1 MANRMR
7 NNTTKVEA
15 LIESC
20 RSEGKWQRVIELT
33 DELKTGSPHNG
44 KVKSKPK
51 SIEILNLT
59 LALCLECLANFLVG
73 EARLENYL
81 EEHAVAAETNFG
93 RAKSGLA
100 EARRYLNLALGESGQ
115 KAGIA
120 LDAYLLLA
128 KLCYACGEYEQSLEN
143 FVKAE
148 LNTLAEKELTLR
160 SLKILAES
168 YAIKG
173 LCLEQQASKPTS
185 KFKRAEKDTE
195 MICCFERASDLGL
208 LYLQEYDIVSGSSS
222 SSNNSTAGSTLN
234 VNASGGSSGAGGAG
248 GGVQPSSSSFAISS
262 TIPSSSVTLEVS
274 RRMGAI
280 LETAL
285 QRAPIVLIKAGKLR
299 EAVERYR
306 IMLNAI
312 ETRATQSLR
321 LTLARQLAE
330 VLLRGVSGTI
340 YAPPFTSKSGGSTLR
355 GGGAAKRLW
364 KPRKYA
370 ARQQFTPRNQQ
381 EEVIL
386 LLLIAEA
393 LAVRDT
399 VLSQS
404 PEFKQARQHAMG
416 NVTAVYDLLTLAT
429 IRWGLVQLLNE
440 SFEKALKFS
449 FGEQHVW
456 RQYGLSLMA
465 AEKHAHALRVLQ
477 ESMKLTPGDPLPC
490 LLASRLCYESLET
503 VKQGL
508 DYAQQALRREVKG
521 LRPSRSQLFVGIG
534 HQQLAIQATLKSER
548 DTYNKLALESL
559 ERAVQHDGN
568 DHLAEYYLSLQY
580 ALLNQ
585 LGDALSHIRF
595 ALALRM
601 EHAPCLHLF
610 ALLLTASRRPR
621 EALGVV
627 EDALHEFPD
636 NLQLLH
642 VKAHLQL
649 HLEDAETALSTVQ
662 HMLAVWRDVYEA
674 QLAGEEEKHSDT
686 KSGVH
691 LVHSSQ
697 MSDKD
702 SNSVYAASLA
712 AVSRVEQALSEAAS
726 SLSSFT
732 QRPGPRRPWML
743 QIEIWLLLADVYM
756 RIDQPNEALNCI
768 HEATQI
774 YPLSHQIMFM
784 RGQVHVYLEQ
794 WLDAKQCFLNAVA
807 ANPNHTEALRAL
819 GETHLMLGEPRLAE
833 KMLKDAAK
841 LDPNFCSYLICRF
854 SLGQIMQT
862 LGDFNA
868 SADCFATSLQ
878 LEPSCPVLPFTSIP
892 LVFE

>member
-1 MANRMR
+1 MANRTR

-33 DELKTGSPHNG
+33 DELKSGSPHN
-44 KVKSKPK
+44 
-51 SIEILNLT
+51 
-59 LALCLECLANFLVG
+59 ECLANFLMG
-73 EARLENYL
+73 EARLESYL
-81 EEHAVAAETNFG
+81 EEHAVAPETNFG

-100 EARRYLNLALGESGQ
+100 DGRRYLNLALGESGQ

-120 LDAYLLLA
+120 LDAHLLLA

-185 KFKRAEKDTE
+185 KFKKAEKDTE

-208 LYLQEYDIVSGSSS
+208 LYLQEHDVGCGGNS

-234 VNASGGSSGAGGAG
+234 VNA
-248 GGVQPSSSSFAISS
+248 GVQQSSSSFAISS
-262 TIPSSSVTLEVS
+262 NLQSSSATLEVS

-285 QRAPIVLIKAGKLR
+285 QRAPIVLIKAGKLQA
-299 EAVERYR
+299 AVERYR

-340 YAPPFTSKSGGSTLR
+340 YAPPFTTKSGGSTLR

-381 EEVIL
+381 EEIIL

-404 PEFKQARQHAMG
+404 PEFRQARQHAMG

-449 FGEQHVW
+449 FGEQHIW

-490 LLASRLCYESLET
+490 LHASRLCYESLET

-508 DYAQQALRREVKG
+508 DYAQQALKREVKG

-534 HQQLAIQATLKSER
+534 YQQLAIQSTLKSER
-548 DTYNKLALESL
+548 DAYNKLALESL

-585 LGDALSHIRF
+585 LGEALSHIRF

-649 HLEDAETALSTVQ
+649 HLEDAETALATVQ
-662 HMLAVWRDVYEA
+662 HMLAVWREVYEA
-674 QLAGEEEKHSDT
+674 QLAADEEKHSDT

-794 WLDAKQCFLNAVA
+794 WLEAKQCFLNAVA

-819 GETHLMLGEPRLAE
+819 GETHLILGEPRLAE

-841 LDPNFCSYLICRF
+841 LDPNCPKIWFA
-854 SLGQIMQT
+854 LGQVMET

-892 LVFE
+892 LVFD

>member
-1 MANRMR
+1 MANRNMR
-7 NNTTKVEA
+7 NTNTTKVEA

-33 DELKTGSPHNG
+33 DELKTGSPHN
-44 KVKSKPK
+44 
-51 SIEILNLT
+51 
-59 LALCLECLANFLVG
+59 ECLANFLVG

-81 EEHAVAAETNFG
+81 EEHALAGADSNFG

-100 EARRYLNLALGESGQ
+100 EARRFLHLALGESGQ

-128 KLCYACGEYEQSLEN
+128 KLCFACGEYEQSLDN

-173 LCLEQQASKPTS
+173 LCLEQQTSKPSS
-185 KFKRAEKDTE
+185 KFKKAEKDTE
-195 MICCFERASDLGL
+195 MISCFERATDLGL

-234 VNASGGSSGAGGAG
+234 VNA
-248 GGVQPSSSSFAISS
+248 GVQPSSSSFAISS
-262 TIPSSSVTLEVS
+262 TIPASGPSGLEVN

-285 QRAPIVLIKAGKLR
+285 QRAPIVLIKTEKLQ

-340 YAPPFTSKSGGSTLR
+340 YAPPFTGKSGGGTLR
-355 GGGAAKRLW
+355 GGSSKKLW

-370 ARQQFTPRNQQ
+370 ARQQFNPRNQQ

-404 PEFKQARQHAMG
+404 PEFRQARQHAMG

-429 IRWGLVQLLNE
+429 VRWGLVQLLNE

-465 AEKHAHALRVLQ
+465 AEKHTHALRVLQ

-508 DYAQQALRREVKG
+508 DYAQQALKREVKG

-534 HQQLAIQATLKSER
+534 HQQLAIQSNLKSER
-548 DTYNKLALESL
+548 DACHKLALDAL
-559 ERAVQHDGN
+559 ERAVQLDGN

-580 ALLNQ
+580 ALLGQ
-585 LGDALSHIRF
+585 LAEALTHIRF

-691 LVHSSQ
+691 LAHSSQ

-743 QIEIWLLLADVYM
+743 QIEIWLLLADVYL

-768 HEATQI
+768 HEASQI

-794 WLDAKQCFLNAVA
+794 WFDAKQCFLNAVA
-807 ANPNHTEALRAL
+807 ANPHHTEALRAL
-819 GETHLMLGEPRLAE
+819 GQAHLILGEPRLAE

-841 LDPNFCSYLICRF
+841 LDPSCPKIWFA
-854 SLGQIMQT
+854 LGKVMET
-862 LGDFNA
+862 LGDFHA
-868 SADCFATSLQ
+868 SADCFSTSLQ

>member
-1 MANRMR
+1 Q
-7 NNTTKVEA
+7 VEA

-33 DELKTGSPHNG
+33 DELKTGSPHN
-44 KVKSKPK
+44 
-51 SIEILNLT
+51 
-59 LALCLECLANFLVG
+59 ECLANFLVG

-81 EEHAVAAETNFG
+81 EENALAAADSTFG
-93 RAKSGLA
+93 RAKTGLT
-100 EARRYLNLALGESGQ
+100 EARRFLHLALGESGQ

-128 KLCYACGEYEQSLEN
+128 KLCFACGEYEQSLDN

-173 LCLEQQASKPTS
+173 LCLEQQTSKPSS
-185 KFKRAEKDTE
+185 KFKKAEKDTE
-195 MICCFERASDLGL
+195 MISCFERASDLGL
-208 LYLQEYDIVSGSSS
+208 LYLQEYDIVSGSA

-234 VNASGGSSGAGGAG
+234 VNASS
-248 GGVQPSSSSFAISS
+248 VQPSSSSFAISS
-262 TIPSSSVTLEVS
+262 TIPASGPTGLEAN

-285 QRAPIVLIKAGKLR
+285 QRAPIVLIKTGKLQ

-312 ETRATQSLR
+312 ETKATQSLR

-340 YAPPFTSKSGGSTLR
+340 YAPPFVAKGGGGTLR
-355 GGGAAKRLW
+355 GGSSKKLW

-370 ARQQFTPRNQQ
+370 ARQQFSPRNQQ

-404 PEFKQARQHAMG
+404 PEFRLARQHAMG

-429 IRWGLVQLLNE
+429 VRWGLVQLLNE

-477 ESMKLTPGDPLPC
+477 ESMKLTPSDPLPC
-490 LLASRLCYESLET
+490 MLASRLCYESLET

-508 DYAQQALRREVKG
+508 DYAQQALKREVKGRRWCRGLLFSNNYLLLHIAG
-521 LRPSRSQLFVGIG
+521 LRPSRCQLFVGIG
-534 HQQLAIQATLKSER
+534 HQQLAIQSNLKSER
-548 DTYNKLALESL
+548 DACNKLALEAL
-559 ERAVQHDGN
+559 ERAVQQDGN

-580 ALLNQ
+580 ALLGQ
-585 LGDALSHIRF
+585 LAEALVHIRF

-649 HLEDAETALSTVQ
+649 HLEDAETALATVQ

-691 LVHSSQ
+691 LAHSSQ

-743 QIEIWLLLADVYM
+743 QIEIWLLLADVYL

-768 HEATQI
+768 HEASQI

-807 ANPNHTEALRAL
+807 ANPHHTDALRAL
-819 GETHLMLGEPRLAE
+819 GETHLILGEPRLAE

-841 LDPNFCSYLICRF
+841 LDPSCPKIWYVSAGLVLVLSLIYCFFSPNRF
-854 SLGQIMQT
+854 ALGKVLET
-862 LGDFNA
+862 LGDFHA

>member
-1 MANRMR
+1 MANRNMR
-7 NNTTKVEA
+7 NTTKVEA

-33 DELKTGSPHNG
+33 DELKTGSPHN
-44 KVKSKPK
+44 
-51 SIEILNLT
+51 
-59 LALCLECLANFLVG
+59 ECLANFLVG

-81 EEHAVAAETNFG
+81 EDNALASADSNFG
-93 RAKSGLA
+93 RAKAGLA
-100 EARRYLNLALGESGQ
+100 EARRFLNLALGESGQ

-128 KLCYACGEYEQSLEN
+128 KLCFACGEYEQSLDN

-173 LCLEQQASKPTS
+173 LCLEQQTSKPSS
-185 KFKRAEKDTE
+185 KFKKAEKDTE
-195 MICCFERASDLGL
+195 MITCFERATDLGL

-222 SSNNSTAGSTLN
+222 SNNSTAGSTLN
-234 VNASGGSSGAGGAG
+234 VNASS
-248 GGVQPSSSSFAISS
+248 VQPSSSSFAISS
-262 TIPSSSVTLEVS
+262 TIPASGPSGLEVN

-285 QRAPIVLIKAGKLR
+285 QRAPIVLIKTEKLQ

-340 YAPPFTSKSGGSTLR
+340 YAPPFTGKSGGGTLR
-355 GGGAAKRLW
+355 GGSSKKLW

-370 ARQQFTPRNQQ
+370 ARQQFNPRNQQ

-404 PEFKQARQHAMG
+404 PEFRQARQHAMG

-429 IRWGLVQLLNE
+429 VRWGLVQLLNE

-465 AEKHAHALRVLQ
+465 AEKHSHALRVLQ
-477 ESMKLTPGDPLPC
+477 ESMKLTPSDPLPC

-508 DYAQQALRREVKG
+508 DYAQQALKREVKG

-534 HQQLAIQATLKSER
+534 HQQLAIQSNLKSER
-548 DTYNKLALESL
+548 DACHKQALDAL
-559 ERAVQHDGN
+559 ERAVQLDGN

-580 ALLNQ
+580 ALLGQ
-585 LGDALSHIRF
+585 LPEALAHIRF

-627 EDALHEFPD
+627 DDALHEFPD

-674 QLAGEEEKHSDT
+674 QLSGEEEKHSDT

-691 LVHSSQ
+691 LAHSSQ

-702 SNSVYAASLA
+702 SI
-712 AVSRVEQALSEAAS
+712 SRVEQALSEAAS

-743 QIEIWLLLADVYM
+743 QIEIWLLLADVYL

-768 HEATQI
+768 HEASQI

-794 WLDAKQCFLNAVA
+794 WFDAKQCFLNAVA

-819 GETHLMLGEPRLAE
+819 GEAHLILGEPRLAE

-841 LDPNFCSYLICRF
+841 LDPSCPMIWFA
-854 SLGQIMQT
+854 LGKVMET
-862 LGDFNA
+862 LGDFHA

-878 LEPSCPVLPFTSIP
+878 LEPFCPVLPFTSIP

>member
-1 MANRMR
+1 MANRNMR
-7 NNTTKVEA
+7 NTTTKVEA

-20 RSEGKWQRVIELT
+20 RSEGKWHRVIALT
-33 DELKTGSPHNG
+33 DDLKTGSPHN
-44 KVKSKPK
+44 
-51 SIEILNLT
+51 
-59 LALCLECLANFLVG
+59 ECLANFLVG
-73 EARLENYL
+73 EARLESYL
-81 EEHAVAAETNFG
+81 EDNALASDSNFG
-93 RAKSGLA
+93 RAKSGLT
-100 EARRYLNLALGESGQ
+100 EARRFLHLALGESGQ

-128 KLCYACGEYEQSLEN
+128 KLCFACGEYEQSLDN

-173 LCLEQQASKPTS
+173 LCLEQQTSKPSS
-185 KFKRAEKDTE
+185 KFKKAEKDTE
-195 MICCFERASDLGL
+195 MISCFERASDLGL
-208 LYLQEYDIVSGSSS
+208 LYLQEYDIVSGSSG

-234 VNASGGSSGAGGAG
+234 VNAST
-248 GGVQPSSSSFAISS
+248 VQPSSSSFAISS
-262 TIPSSSVTLEVS
+262 TIPASGQSGLEMN

-285 QRAPIVLIKAGKLR
+285 QRAPIVLIKTEKLQ

-312 ETRATQSLR
+312 EARATQSLR

-330 VLLRGVSGTI
+330 VLLRGISGTI
-340 YAPPFTSKSGGSTLR
+340 YSPPFTGKSGGGTLR
-355 GGGAAKRLW
+355 GGSSKKLW

-370 ARQQFTPRNQQ
+370 ARQQFNPRNQQ

-404 PEFKQARQHAMG
+404 PEFRQARQHAMG

-429 IRWGLVQLLNE
+429 VRWGLVQLLNE

-465 AEKHAHALRVLQ
+465 AEKHSHALRVLQ
-477 ESMKLTPGDPLPC
+477 ESMKLTPSDPLPC

-508 DYAQQALRREVKG
+508 EYAQQALKREVKG

-534 HQQLAIQATLKSER
+534 HQQLAIQSNLKSER
-548 DTYNKLALESL
+548 DACHKLALDAL
-559 ERAVQHDGN
+559 ERAVQLDGN

-580 ALLNQ
+580 ALLGQ
-585 LGDALSHIRF
+585 LAEALVHIRF

-627 EDALHEFPD
+627 DDALHEFPD

-649 HLEDAETALSTVQ
+649 HLEDAETALATVQ

-691 LVHSSQ
+691 LAHSSQ

-743 QIEIWLLLADVYM
+743 QIEIWLLLADVYL
-756 RIDQPNEALNCI
+756 RIDQSNEALNCI
-768 HEATQI
+768 HEASQI

-794 WLDAKQCFLNAVA
+794 WFDAKQCFLNAVA

-819 GETHLMLGEPRLAE
+819 GEAHLILGEPRLGE

-841 LDPNFCSYLICRF
+841 LDPSCPKIWFA
-854 SLGQIMQT
+854 LGKVMEI
-862 LGDFNA
+862 LGDFHA

>member
-1 MANRMR
+1 MANRTR
-7 NNTTKVEA
+7 TNTTKVEA

-33 DELKTGSPHNG
+33 DELKSGSPHN
-44 KVKSKPK
+44 
-51 SIEILNLT
+51 
-59 LALCLECLANFLVG
+59 ECLANFLVG
-73 EARLENYL
+73 EARLESYL
-81 EEHAVAAETNFG
+81 EEHAVAAESNFG
-93 RAKSGLA
+93 RAKNGLA

-143 FVKAE
+143 FIKAE

-173 LCLEQQASKPTS
+173 LCLEQQAYKPTS
-185 KFKRAEKDTE
+185 KFKKAEKDTE

-208 LYLQEYDIVSGSSS
+208 LYLQEYDIVSGSNS
-222 SSNNSTAGSTLN
+222 SSNNSTAGSLLN
-234 VNASGGSSGAGGAG
+234 V
-248 GGVQPSSSSFAISS
+248 GVQQSLSSFAISS

-285 QRAPIVLIKAGKLR
+285 QRAPIVLIKAGKLQA
-299 EAVERYR
+299 AVERYR

-340 YAPPFTSKSGGSTLR
+340 YAPPFTTKSGGSTLR
-355 GGGAAKRLW
+355 GGGATKRLW

-477 ESMKLTPGDPLPC
+477 ESIKLTPGDPLPC

-508 DYAQQALRREVKG
+508 DYAQQALKREVKG

-534 HQQLAIQATLKSER
+534 HQQLAIQATLKSDR
-548 DTYNKLALESL
+548 DSYNKLALESL

-585 LGDALSHIRF
+585 LGEALSHIRF

-649 HLEDAETALSTVQ
+649 NLEDAETALSTVQ
-662 HMLAVWRDVYEA
+662 HMLAVWREVYEA

-686 KSGVH
+686 KSGIH
-691 LVHSSQ
+691 LIHSSQ

-702 SNSVYAASLA
+702 SI
-712 AVSRVEQALSEAAS
+712 SRVEQALSEAAS

-819 GETHLMLGEPRLAE
+819 GETHLILGEPRLAE

-841 LDPNFCSYLICRF
+841 LDPNCPKIWF
-854 SLGQIMQT
+854 SLGQVMET
-862 LGDFNA
+862 LGDYNS

-878 LEPSCPVLPFTSIP
+878 LEPSCPVLPFTTIP

>member
-1 MANRMR
+1 MANRTR
-7 NNTTKVEA
+7 NNNTKVEA

-33 DELKTGSPHNG
+33 DELKTGSPHN
-44 KVKSKPK
+44 
-51 SIEILNLT
+51 
-59 LALCLECLANFLVG
+59 ECLANFLVG

-81 EEHAVAAETNFG
+81 EEHAVNAVDSNFG

-173 LCLEQQASKPTS
+173 LCLEQQAAKPTS
-185 KFKRAEKDTE
+185 KFKKAEKDTE
-195 MICCFERASDLGL
+195 MISCFERASDLGL
-208 LYLQEYDIVSGSSS
+208 LYLQEYDIVSGSST

-234 VNASGGSSGAGGAG
+234 VNSAG
-248 GGVQPSSSSFAISS
+248 GGVQPSASSFAISS
-262 TIPSSSVTLEVS
+262 TIPTGNVTLEAN
-274 RRMGAI
+274 RRIGAI
-280 LETAL
+280 LEMAL
-285 QRAPIVLIKAGKLR
+285 QRAPIVLIKAGKLQA
-299 EAVERYR
+299 AVERYR

-312 ETRATQSLR
+312 ETRATQPLR
-321 LTLARQLAE
+321 LNLARQLAE
-330 VLLRGVSGTI
+330 VLLRGISGTI
-340 YAPPFTSKSGGSTLR
+340 YTPPFAIKTAGSS
-355 GGGAAKRLW
+355 KRLW

-370 ARQQFTPRNQQ
+370 ARQQFTPKNQQ
-381 EEVIL
+381 EEVLL

-404 PEFKQARQHAMG
+404 PEFKLARQHAMS

-429 IRWGLVQLLNE
+429 IRWGGLHLLLND

-449 FGEQHVW
+449 FGEQHIW

-465 AEKHAHALRVLQ
+465 AEKHSHALRVLQ
-477 ESMKLTPGDPLPC
+477 ESMKLTPGDALPC

-508 DYAQQALRREVKG
+508 DYAQQALKREVKG

-534 HQQLAIQATLKSER
+534 YQQLAVQATLKSER
-548 DTYNKLALESL
+548 DSYNKLALEAL
-559 ERAVQHDGN
+559 ERAVQQDGN
-568 DHLAEYYLSLQY
+568 DHLSEYYLSLQY

-585 LGDALSHIRF
+585 LSEAMSHIRF

-610 ALLLTASRRPR
+610 ALLLTASRRPK

-627 EDALHEFPD
+627 EDALFEFPD

-662 HMLAVWRDVYEA
+662 HMLAVWREVYEA
-674 QLAGEEEKHSDT
+674 QLAGEDEKHSDT

-702 SNSVYAASLA
+702 SI
-712 AVSRVEQALSEAAS
+712 SRVEQALSEAAS

-743 QIEIWLLLADVYM
+743 QIEIWLLLADVYL

-784 RGQVHVYLEQ
+784 RGQVNVYLEQ
-794 WLDAKQCFLNAVA
+794 WLEAKQCFLNAVA

-841 LDPNFCSYLICRF
+841 LDPNCPKIWFA
-854 SLGQIMQT
+854 LGQIMET

>member
-1 MANRMR
+1 MANRNMR
-7 NNTTKVEA
+7 NTTKVEA

-33 DELKTGSPHNG
+33 DELKTGSPHN
-44 KVKSKPK
+44 
-51 SIEILNLT
+51 
-59 LALCLECLANFLVG
+59 ECLANFLVG

-81 EEHAVAAETNFG
+81 EENALAAADSNFG
-93 RAKSGLA
+93 RAKSGLV
-100 EARRYLNLALGESGQ
+100 EARRFLNLALGESGH

-128 KLCYACGEYEQSLEN
+128 KLCFACGEYEQSLDN

-173 LCLEQQASKPTS
+173 LCLEQQTSKPTS
-185 KFKRAEKDTE
+185 KFKKAEKETE
-195 MICCFERASDLGL
+195 MISCFERATDLGL

-234 VNASGGSSGAGGAG
+234 VNAS
-248 GGVQPSSSSFAISS
+248 VQPSSSSFAISS
-262 TIPSSSVTLEVS
+262 TIPASGPTGLEVN

-285 QRAPIVLIKAGKLR
+285 QRAPIVLIKTEKLQ

-340 YAPPFTSKSGGSTLR
+340 YAPPFTGKSGGGTLR
-355 GGGAAKRLW
+355 GGSSKKLW

-370 ARQQFTPRNQQ
+370 ARQQFNPRNQQ

-429 IRWGLVQLLNE
+429 VRWGLVQLLNE

-465 AEKHAHALRVLQ
+465 AEKHSHALRVLQ
-477 ESMKLTPGDPLPC
+477 ESIKLTPSDPLPC

-508 DYAQQALRREVKG
+508 DYAQQALKREVKG

-534 HQQLAIQATLKSER
+534 HQQLAIQSNLKSER
-548 DTYNKLALESL
+548 DACHKLALDAL
-559 ERAVQHDGN
+559 ERAVQQDGN

-580 ALLNQ
+580 ALLGQ
-585 LGDALSHIRF
+585 LPEALAHIRF

-610 ALLLTASRRPR
+610 ALLLTSSRRPR

-691 LVHSSQ
+691 LAHSSQ

-743 QIEIWLLLADVYM
+743 QIEIWLLLADVYL

-768 HEATQI
+768 HEASQI

-794 WLDAKQCFLNAVA
+794 WFDAKQCFLNAVA

-819 GETHLMLGEPRLAE
+819 GEAHLILGEPRLAE

-841 LDPNFCSYLICRF
+841 LDPSCPKIWFA
-854 SLGQIMQT
+854 LGKVMEI
-862 LGDFNA
+862 LGDFNV

>member
-1 MANRMR
+1 MANRTQR
-7 NNTTKVEA
+7 NTTKVEA

-33 DELKTGSPHNG
+33 DELKTGSPHN
-44 KVKSKPK
+44 
-51 SIEILNLT
+51 
-59 LALCLECLANFLVG
+59 ECLANFLMG
-73 EARLENYL
+73 EARLESYL
-81 EEHAVAAETNFG
+81 EEHAVAPETNFG
-93 RAKSGLA
+93 RAKSGLVD
-100 EARRYLNLALGESGQ
+100 ARRYLNLALGESGQ

-173 LCLEQQASKPTS
+173 LCLEQQSTKPTS

-208 LYLQEYDIVSGSSS
+208 LYLQEYDIGCGSNS

-234 VNASGGSSGAGGAG
+234 VNAG
-248 GGVQPSSSSFAISS
+248 GGVQQSSSSFAISS
-262 TIPSSSVTLEVS
+262 SQASSSATLEVS

-285 QRAPIVLIKAGKLR
+285 QRAPIVLIKAGKLQV
-299 EAVERYR
+299 AVERYR

-340 YAPPFTSKSGGSTLR
+340 YAPPFTTKSGGSTLR
-355 GGGAAKRLW
+355 GGGANKRLW

-393 LAVRDT
+393 HAVRDT

-404 PEFKQARQHAMG
+404 PDFRVARQHAMG
-416 NVTAVYDLLTLAT
+416 NVTAVYDLLTLT
-429 IRWGLVQLLNE
+429 TVRWGLVQLLNE

-449 FGEQHVW
+449 FGEQHIW

-465 AEKHAHALRVLQ
+465 AEKHSHALRVLQ
-477 ESMKLTPGDPLPC
+477 ESIKLTPGDPLPC
-490 LLASRLCYESLET
+490 LMASRLCYESLET

-508 DYAQQALRREVKG
+508 DYAQQALKREVKG

-548 DTYNKLALESL
+548 DAYNKLALESL
-559 ERAVQHDGN
+559 ERAVQQDGN

-585 LGDALSHIRF
+585 LGEALSHIRF

-649 HLEDAETALSTVQ
+649 NLEDAETALSTVQ
-662 HMLAVWRDVYEA
+662 HMLAVWRELYEA

-756 RIDQPNEALNCI
+756 RIDQPNESLNCI

-841 LDPNFCSYLICRF
+841 LDPNCPKIWFA
-854 SLGQIMQT
+854 LGQVMQT

>member
-1 MANRMR
+1 MSNRTR
-7 NNTTKVEA
+7 NATKGEA
-15 LIESC
+15 LIENC
-20 RSEGKWQRVIELT
+20 RSKGKWQRVIELT
-33 DELKTGSPHNG
+33 DELKTGSPQNE
-44 KVKSKPK
+44 S
-51 SIEILNLT
+51 
-59 LALCLECLANFLVG
+59 LANFLVG
-73 EARLENYL
+73 EARLESYL
-81 EEHAVAAETNFG
+81 EEHAVAAESNFS
-93 RAKSGLA
+93 RAKSSLS

-115 KAGIA
+115 KAGVA

-148 LNTLAEKELTLR
+148 LNTLAEQVLTLR

-173 LCLEQQASKPTS
+173 LCLEQQSSKPTS
-185 KFKRAEKDTE
+185 KFKKAEKDTE
-195 MICCFERASDLGL
+195 MITCFERATDLGL
-208 LYLQEYDIVSGSSS
+208 LYLQEYEIFCMSNNSN
-222 SSNNSTAGSTLN
+222 SSNNSTHGSTLN
-234 VNASGGSSGAGGAG
+234 VNS
-248 GGVQPSSSSFAISS
+248 GVQQSASSFAISS
-262 TIPSSSVTLEVS
+262 SSSMASSGAILES
-274 RRMGAI
+274 HRRMGVI

-285 QRAPIVLIKAGKLR
+285 QRAPIVLIKAGKLHL
-299 EAVERYR
+299 AVDRYR
-306 IMLNAI
+306 IMLNAVD
-312 ETRATQSLR
+312 TPATQSLR

-340 YAPPFTSKSGGSTLR
+340 YAPPFTSKTGGSTLR
-355 GGGAAKRLW
+355 SGGAGGGGSSSKRLW
-364 KPRKYA
+364 KPRKYET
-370 ARQQFTPRNQQ
+370 RQQFMPRNQQ

-404 PEFKQARQHAMG
+404 PEFRSVRQHAMG

-465 AEKHAHALRVLQ
+465 AEKHSHALCVLQ
-477 ESMKLTPGDPLPC
+477 ESMKLTPSDPLPC

-508 DYAQQALRREVKG
+508 DYAQQALKREVKG

-548 DTYNKLALESL
+548 DAYNKLALESL
-559 ERAVQHDGN
+559 ERAVQQDGN

-580 ALLNQ
+580 ALINQ

-621 EALGVV
+621 EALGVI

-649 HLEDAETALSTVQ
+649 NLEDAETALSTVQ

-702 SNSVYAASLA
+702 SM
-712 AVSRVEQALSEAAS
+712 SRVEQALSEAAS

-756 RIDQPNEALNCI
+756 QIDQPNESLNCI

-784 RGQVHVYLEQ
+784 RGQIHVYLEQ
-794 WLDAKQCFLNAVA
+794 WREAKQCFLNAVA

-841 LDPNFCSYLICRF
+841 LDPNCPKIWFA
-854 SLGQIMQT
+854 LGQVMET

-868 SADCFATSLQ
+868 SADCFSTSLQ

>member
-1 MANRMR
+1 MANRTR

-33 DELKTGSPHNG
+33 DELKTGSPHN
-44 KVKSKPK
+44 
-51 SIEILNLT
+51 
-59 LALCLECLANFLVG
+59 ECLANFLVG

-81 EEHAVAAETNFG
+81 EEHAVAPETNFG

-100 EARRYLNLALGESGQ
+100 EARRFLNLALGESGQ

-173 LCLEQQASKPTS
+173 LCLEQQASKPSS
-185 KFKRAEKDTE
+185 KFKKAEKDTE

-208 LYLQEYDIVSGSSS
+208 LYLQEYDIVSGSNS

-234 VNASGGSSGAGGAG
+234 VNAG
-248 GGVQPSSSSFAISS
+248 GGVQQSSSSFAISS

-285 QRAPIVLIKAGKLR
+285 QRAPIVLIKAGKLQV
-299 EAVERYR
+299 AVERYR

-340 YAPPFTSKSGGSTLR
+340 YAPPFTTKSGGSTLR
-355 GGGAAKRLW
+355 GGGATKRLW

-404 PEFKQARQHAMG
+404 PEFRLARQHAMG

-456 RQYGLSLMA
+456 RQYALSLMA
-465 AEKHAHALRVLQ
+465 AEKHSHALRVLQ

-508 DYAQQALRREVKG
+508 DYAQQALKREVKG

-548 DTYNKLALESL
+548 DAYNKLALESL
-559 ERAVQHDGN
+559 ERAVQQDGN

-585 LGDALSHIRF
+585 LGEALSHIRF

-649 HLEDAETALSTVQ
+649 NLEDAETALSTVQ

-841 LDPNFCSYLICRF
+841 LDPNCPKIWQVQQFA
-854 SLGQIMQT
+854 LGQIMQT

>member
-1 MANRMR
+1 MANRTR

-33 DELKTGSPHNG
+33 DELKTGSPHN
-44 KVKSKPK
+44 
-51 SIEILNLT
+51 
-59 LALCLECLANFLVG
+59 ECLANFLIG
-73 EARLENYL
+73 EARLESYL
-81 EEHAVAAETNFG
+81 EEHAVAAESTFG
-93 RAKSGLA
+93 RAKNGLA

-143 FVKAE
+143 FIKAE

-173 LCLEQQASKPTS
+173 LCLEQQAHKPTS
-185 KFKRAEKDTE
+185 KFKKAEKDTE

-208 LYLQEYDIVSGSSS
+208 LYLQEYDIVSGSNS
-222 SSNNSTAGSTLN
+222 SSNNSTTGSTLN
-234 VNASGGSSGAGGAG
+234 VNA
-248 GGVQPSSSSFAISS
+248 GVQQSSSSFAISS
-262 TIPSSSVTLEVS
+262 TIPSSSATLEVN

-285 QRAPIVLIKAGKLR
+285 QRAPIVLIKAGKLQV
-299 EAVERYR
+299 AVERYR

-340 YAPPFTSKSGGSTLR
+340 YTPPFTTKSGGSTLR

-416 NVTAVYDLLTLAT
+416 NVTAVYDLLALAT

-449 FGEQHVW
+449 FGEQHIW

-465 AEKHAHALRVLQ
+465 AEKHAYALRVLQ

-490 LLASRLCYESLET
+490 LLASRICYESLET

-508 DYAQQALRREVKG
+508 DYAQQALKREVKG

-534 HQQLAIQATLKSER
+534 YQQLAIQATLKSDR
-548 DTYNKLALESL
+548 DSYNKLALEAL

-585 LGDALSHIRF
+585 LGEALSHIRF

-649 HLEDAETALSTVQ
+649 NLEDAETALSTVQ
-662 HMLAVWRDVYEA
+662 HMLAVWRDLYEA

-686 KSGVH
+686 KSGIH
-691 LVHSSQ
+691 LIHSSQ

-819 GETHLMLGEPRLAE
+819 GETHLILGEPRLAE

-841 LDPNFCSYLICRF
+841 LDPNCPKIWF
-854 SLGQIMQT
+854 SLGQVMET
-862 LGDFNA
+862 LGDYNS

>member
-1 MANRMR
+1 MANRNMR
-7 NNTTKVEA
+7 NTTKVEA

-33 DELKTGSPHNG
+33 DELKTGSPHN
-44 KVKSKPK
+44 
-51 SIEILNLT
+51 
-59 LALCLECLANFLVG
+59 ECLANFLVG

-81 EEHAVAAETNFG
+81 EENALVAADSTFG
-93 RAKSGLA
+93 RAKSGLG

-128 KLCYACGEYEQSLEN
+128 KLCFACGEYEQSLEN

-173 LCLEQQASKPTS
+173 LCLEQQTSSKPSS
-185 KFKRAEKDTE
+185 KFKKAEKDTE
-195 MICCFERASDLGL
+195 MISCFERASDLGL

-222 SSNNSTAGSTLN
+222 SNNSTAGSTLN
-234 VNASGGSSGAGGAG
+234 VNASS
-248 GGVQPSSSSFAISS
+248 VQPSSSSFAISS
-262 TIPSSSVTLEVS
+262 TIPASGPSGLEVN

-285 QRAPIVLIKAGKLR
+285 QRAPIVLIKTEKLQ

-340 YAPPFTSKSGGSTLR
+340 YAPPFAGKSGGGTLR
-355 GGGAAKRLW
+355 GGSSKKLW

-370 ARQQFTPRNQQ
+370 ARQQFNPRNQQ

-429 IRWGLVQLLNE
+429 VRWGLVQLLNE

-465 AEKHAHALRVLQ
+465 AEKHSHALRVLQ
-477 ESMKLTPGDPLPC
+477 ESMKLTPSDPLPC

-508 DYAQQALRREVKG
+508 DYAHQALKREVKG

-534 HQQLAIQATLKSER
+534 HQQLAIQSNLKSER
-548 DTYNKLALESL
+548 DACHKLALEAL
-559 ERAVQHDGN
+559 ERAVQQDGN

-580 ALLNQ
+580 ALLGQ
-585 LGDALSHIRF
+585 LTEALAHIRF

-627 EDALHEFPD
+627 DDALHEFPD

-649 HLEDAETALSTVQ
+649 HLEDAETALATVQ

-691 LVHSSQ
+691 LAHSSQ

-768 HEATQI
+768 HEASQI

-784 RGQVHVYLEQ
+784 RGQIHVYLEQ

-807 ANPNHTEALRAL
+807 ANPNHIEALRAL
-819 GETHLMLGEPRLAE
+819 GETHLILGEPRLAE

-841 LDPNFCSYLICRF
+841 LDPSCPKIWFA
-854 SLGQIMQT
+854 LGKVMEI
-862 LGDFNA
+862 LGDFHA

>member
-1 MANRMR
+1 MANRTR

-33 DELKTGSPHNG
+33 DELKTGSPHN
-44 KVKSKPK
+44 
-51 SIEILNLT
+51 
-59 LALCLECLANFLVG
+59 ECLANFLVG

-81 EEHAVAAETNFG
+81 EEHAVAPETNFG

-100 EARRYLNLALGESGQ
+100 EARRFLNLALGESGQ

-128 KLCYACGEYEQSLEN
+128 KLSYACGEYEQSLEN

-185 KFKRAEKDTE
+185 KFKKAEKDTE

-208 LYLQEYDIVSGSSS
+208 LYLQEYDIVSGSNN

-234 VNASGGSSGAGGAG
+234 VNAG
-248 GGVQPSSSSFAISS
+248 GGVQQSTSSFAISS
-262 TIPSSSVTLEVS
+262 TIPSSGVTLEVS

-285 QRAPIVLIKAGKLR
+285 QRAPIVLIKAGKLQV
-299 EAVERYR
+299 AVERYR

-340 YAPPFTSKSGGSTLR
+340 YAPPFTTKSGGSTLR
-355 GGGAAKRLW
+355 GGGATKRLW

-370 ARQQFTPRNQQ
+370 GRQQFTPRNQQ

-404 PEFKQARQHAMG
+404 PEFRLARQHAMG

-456 RQYGLSLMA
+456 RQYALSLMA
-465 AEKHAHALRVLQ
+465 AEKHSHALRVLQ

-508 DYAQQALRREVKG
+508 DYAQQALKREVKG

-534 HQQLAIQATLKSER
+534 HQQLAIQATLKSDR
-548 DTYNKLALESL
+548 DAYNKLALESL
-559 ERAVQHDGN
+559 ERAVQQDGN

-649 HLEDAETALSTVQ
+649 NLEDAETALSTVQ

-702 SNSVYAASLA
+702 SI
-712 AVSRVEQALSEAAS
+712 SRVEQALSEAAS

-743 QIEIWLLLADVYM
+743 QIEIWLLLADVYL

-841 LDPNFCSYLICRF
+841 LDPNCPKIWFA
-854 SLGQIMQT
+854 LGQIMQT

>member
-1 MANRMR
+1 Q
-7 NNTTKVEA
+7 VEA

-33 DELKTGSPHNG
+33 DELKTGSPHN
-44 KVKSKPK
+44 
-51 SIEILNLT
+51 
-59 LALCLECLANFLVG
+59 ECLANFLVG

-81 EEHAVAAETNFG
+81 EENALAAADSTFG

-100 EARRYLNLALGESGQ
+100 EARRFLHLALGESGQ

-128 KLCYACGEYEQSLEN
+128 KLCFACGEYEQSLDN

-173 LCLEQQASKPTS
+173 LCLEQQTSKPSS
-185 KFKRAEKDTE
+185 KFKKAEKDTE
-195 MICCFERASDLGL
+195 MISCFERASDLGL
-208 LYLQEYDIVSGSSS
+208 LYLQEYDIVSGSG

-234 VNASGGSSGAGGAG
+234 VNASS
-248 GGVQPSSSSFAISS
+248 VQPSSSSFAISS
-262 TIPSSSVTLEVS
+262 TIPASGPTGLEAN

-285 QRAPIVLIKAGKLR
+285 QRAPIVLIKTGKLQ

-312 ETRATQSLR
+312 ETKATQSLR

-340 YAPPFTSKSGGSTLR
+340 YAPPFVAKGGGGTLR
-355 GGGAAKRLW
+355 GGSSKKLW

-370 ARQQFTPRNQQ
+370 VRQQFSPRNQQ

-404 PEFKQARQHAMG
+404 PEFRIARQHAMG

-429 IRWGLVQLLNE
+429 VRWGLVQLLNE

-477 ESMKLTPGDPLPC
+477 ESMKLTPSDPLPC
-490 LLASRLCYESLET
+490 MLASRLCYESLET

-508 DYAQQALRREVKG
+508 DYAQQALKREVKG
-521 LRPSRSQLFVGIG
+521 LRPSRCQLFVGIG
-534 HQQLAIQATLKSER
+534 HQQLAIQSNLKSER
-548 DTYNKLALESL
+548 DACNKLALEAL
-559 ERAVQHDGN
+559 ERAVQQDGN

-580 ALLNQ
+580 ALLGQ
-585 LGDALSHIRF
+585 LAEALVHIRF

-691 LVHSSQ
+691 LAHSSQ

-743 QIEIWLLLADVYM
+743 QIEIWLLLADVYL

-768 HEATQI
+768 HEASQI

-807 ANPNHTEALRAL
+807 ANPHHTDALRAL
-819 GETHLMLGEPRLAE
+819 GETHLILGEPRLAE

-841 LDPNFCSYLICRF
+841 LDPSCPKIWFA
-854 SLGQIMQT
+854 LGKVLET
-862 LGDFNA
+862 LGDFHA

>member
-1 MANRMR
+1 MANTNRNMR

-33 DELKTGSPHNG
+33 DELKTGSPHN
-44 KVKSKPK
+44 
-51 SIEILNLT
+51 
-59 LALCLECLANFLVG
+59 ECLANFLVG

-81 EEHAVAAETNFG
+81 EENALPSESNFG

-100 EARRYLNLALGESGQ
+100 EARRFLNLALGESGQ

-128 KLCYACGEYEQSLEN
+128 KLCFACGEYETSLDN

-173 LCLEQQASKPTS
+173 LCLEQQSLKPTS
-185 KFKRAEKDTE
+185 KFKKAEKDTE
-195 MICCFERASDLGL
+195 MISCFERASDLGL
-208 LYLQEYDIVSGSSS
+208 LYLQEYDIVSGSNN

-234 VNASGGSSGAGGAG
+234 VNALS
-248 GGVQPSSSSFAISS
+248 VQQSASSFAISS
-262 TIPSSSVTLEVS
+262 TIPSAQSNATPEVN

-285 QRAPIVLIKAGKLR
+285 QRAPIVLIKTGKLPT
-299 EAVERYR
+299 AVERYR

-330 VLLRGVSGTI
+330 VLLRGVSGTVYI
-340 YAPPFTSKSGGSTLR
+340 APFTTKSGGSTLR
-355 GGGAAKRLW
+355 GGSSSKKLW

-370 ARQQFTPRNQQ
+370 ARQQFSPKNQQ

-404 PEFKQARQHAMG
+404 PEFRQVRQFAMG

-429 IRWGLVQLLNE
+429 VRWGLVQLLNE

-449 FGEQHVW
+449 FGEQHIW

-465 AEKHAHALRVLQ
+465 AEKHAQALRVLQ
-477 ESMKLTPGDPLPC
+477 ESIKLIPSDPLPC
-490 LLASRLCYESLET
+490 LLASKLCYESLGA

-508 DYAQQALRREVKG
+508 DFAQQALKREVKG
-521 LRPSRSQLFVGIG
+521 LRPTRSQLFVGIG

-548 DTYNKLALESL
+548 DACHKLALEAL

-585 LGDALSHIRF
+585 LNEALTHIRF

-627 EDALHEFPD
+627 DDALYEFPD

-649 HLEDAETALSTVQ
+649 HLEDPETALATVQ
-662 HMLAVWRDVYEA
+662 HMLAVWRDNYEA
-674 QLAGEEEKHSDT
+674 QLTAEEEKHSDT

-732 QRPGPRRPWML
+732 QKPGPRRPWML
-743 QIEIWLLLADVYM
+743 QIEIWLLLADVYL

-768 HEATQI
+768 HEASQI

-784 RGQVHVYLEQ
+784 RGQVHAYLDQ
-794 WLDAKQCFLNAVA
+794 WVDAKQCFLNAVA

-819 GETHLMLGEPRLAE
+819 GETHLILGEPRLAE

-841 LDPNFCSYLICRF
+841 LDPNCPKIWF
-854 SLGQIMQT
+854 SLGKILQT
-862 LGDFNA
+862 LGDYNA

-878 LEPSCPVLPFTSIP
+878 LEPTCPVLPFTSIP
-892 LVFE
+892 LIFE

>member
-1 MANRMR
+1 MANRNMR
-7 NNTTKVEA
+7 NTTTKVEA

-20 RSEGKWQRVIELT
+20 RSEGKWHRVIALT
-33 DELKTGSPHNG
+33 DELKTGSPHN
-44 KVKSKPK
+44 
-51 SIEILNLT
+51 
-59 LALCLECLANFLVG
+59 ECLANFLVG
-73 EARLENYL
+73 EARLESYL
-81 EEHAVAAETNFG
+81 EDNALASDSNFG
-93 RAKSGLA
+93 RAKSGLT
-100 EARRYLNLALGESGQ
+100 EARRFLHLALGESGQ

-128 KLCYACGEYEQSLEN
+128 KLCFACGEYEQSLDN

-173 LCLEQQASKPTS
+173 LCLEQQTTKPSS
-185 KFKRAEKDTE
+185 KFKKAEKDTE
-195 MICCFERASDLGL
+195 MISCFERASDLGL
-208 LYLQEYDIVSGSSS
+208 LYLQEYDIVSGSSG

-234 VNASGGSSGAGGAG
+234 VNAST
-248 GGVQPSSSSFAISS
+248 VQPSSSSFAISS
-262 TIPSSSVTLEVS
+262 TIPASGQSGLEMN

-285 QRAPIVLIKAGKLR
+285 QRAPIVLIKTEKLQ

-330 VLLRGVSGTI
+330 VLLRGISGTI
-340 YAPPFTSKSGGSTLR
+340 YSPPFTGKSGGGTLR
-355 GGGAAKRLW
+355 GGSSKKLW

-370 ARQQFTPRNQQ
+370 ARQQFNPRNQQ

-404 PEFKQARQHAMG
+404 PEFRQARQHAMG

-429 IRWGLVQLLNE
+429 VRWGLVQLLNE

-465 AEKHAHALRVLQ
+465 AEKHSHALRVLQ

-508 DYAQQALRREVKG
+508 DYAQQALKREVKG

-534 HQQLAIQATLKSER
+534 HQQLAIQSNLKSER
-548 DTYNKLALESL
+548 DACHKLALDAL
-559 ERAVQHDGN
+559 ERAVQLDGN

-580 ALLNQ
+580 ALLGQ
-585 LGDALSHIRF
+585 LPEALVHIRF

-627 EDALHEFPD
+627 DDALHEFPD

-649 HLEDAETALSTVQ
+649 HLEDAETALGTVQ

-691 LVHSSQ
+691 LAHSSQ

-743 QIEIWLLLADVYM
+743 QIEIWLLLADVYL
-756 RIDQPNEALNCI
+756 RIDQSNEALNCI
-768 HEATQI
+768 HEASQI

-794 WLDAKQCFLNAVA
+794 WFDAKQCFLNAVA

-819 GETHLMLGEPRLAE
+819 GEAHLILGEPRLGE

-841 LDPNFCSYLICRF
+841 LDPSCPKIWFA
-854 SLGQIMQT
+854 LGKVMEI
-862 LGDFNA
+862 LGDFHA